1 MGSAS
6 ALTFTPAPLPA
17 TGQGLNPGSRD
28 TRWQIVAAPSDF
40 TLPEPLGYNAFIV
53 GNSIAAGSTLTV
65 DGITYQSI
73 SPSSDGDTGISF
85 GDRHW
90 IFSHEFVAPETGTYR
105 YNFQASADNGLTV
118 YLNGMVDSTDPFM
131 PTIIGGTLIG
141 EVPGFSQTYTIN
153 KIVNLNAGVNTLYS
167 VLYDYGPP
175 ASFIIAAPPTD
186 VPAPLPLLGATTA
199 LAVSRRLKNRF
210 RQVEYSP
217 TAIPHPHHAAA
228 ECPSSRS
235 ASATRSR

>member
-1 MGSAS
+1 MTPTQTLRSAFTAAASASITLAMGSAS

-40 TLPEPLGYNAFIV
+40 TLPEPLRYDAFVVGDSIV
-53 GNSIAAGSTLTV
+53 AGSTWTV

-85 GDRHW
+85 GNDRHW
-90 IFSHEFVAPETGTYR
+90 IFSHEFVAPQSGTYR

-118 YLNGMVDSTDPFM
+118 YLNGAVDSTDPFM

-141 EVPGFSQTYTIN
+141 EVPGFSQAYTIS
-153 KIVNLNAGVNTLYS
+153 KIVNLNAGVNTLYG

-175 ASFIIAAPPTD
+175 TSFIIAAPPSA
-186 VPAPLPLLGATTA
+186 VPAPLPLLGAATA

-210 RQVEYSP
+210 RQG
-217 TAIPHPHHAAA
+217 
-228 ECPSSRS
+228 
-235 ASATRSR
+235 